1 MPRIQ
6 PRTGTSF
13 DCLVEPVISDIF
25 AQTWHLSNGAWS
37 DLHQIRTRTQ
47 TRIPYTL
54 ASVSRHWRAIAL
66 TTSRIWSFVDL
77 LLPPEALTVH
87 LARSK
92 NLPIEVE
99 LITYEDSNAHDVQE
113 SLHILEETSSW
124 ARIRYLNAIL
134 NRKHARLLAVAFN
147 NAIDAGTTGTIQ
159 TITLQRNPFEDVAD
173 GLYPHIPPFQPAY
186 GVGIGSIGLPLSPLR
201 GLEDIDFKYV
211 EVPLLDSLFPFLD
224 LTPNFTR
231 LSLGHCWVQ
240 SGVTGTRPRHSI
252 LLSNLKELRLNKLDR
267 ITTVLNMLFQTLDT
281 PNLEFL
287 EIICTYSAAFRHELD
302 LDAICRN
309 RALKCLYLTRMHY
322 GALLRLF
329 PQLHNLGQLKQLAL
343 SPDKCRNI
351 GASVTFVGQL
361 AGTLLQTCCC
371 PALRELSLPSHI
383 AEEATEIINELGRTR
398 PSLNVIRVQS

>member
-25 AQTWHLSNGAWS
+25 AYTWRLSNGAWS
-37 DLHQIRTRTQ
+37 DLHRIRTRTQ

-66 TTSRIWSFVDL
+66 TTSRIWSFIDL
-77 LLPPEALTVH
+77 SLPPKALTVH

-92 NLPIEVE
+92 NVPIEVE

-113 SLHILEETSSW
+113 SLRILEETGSW
-124 ARIRYLNAIL
+124 ARIQYLSAIL
-134 NRKHARLLAVAFN
+134 NREHARLLAVAFN
-147 NAIDAGTTGTIQ
+147 NAIDADTTGTIQ
-159 TITLQRNPFEDVAD
+159 TIALRRNAFGDVAD
-173 GLYPHIPPFQPAY
+173 GLYPHIPPFQPFY
-186 GVGIGSIGLPLSPLR
+186 SVDMGSIGLPLSPLR
-201 GLEDIDFKYV
+201 GLENINFKYI

-224 LTPNFTR
+224 LTPNLTR
-231 LSLGHCWVQ
+231 LSLEHCWLQ
-240 SGVTGTRPRHSI
+240 SGVTNTRPRHSI
-252 LLSNLKELRLNKLDR
+252 LLSNLKELRLNKLDS
-267 ITTVLNMLFQTLDT
+267 ITTVLNMLFRTLDT

-309 RALKCLYLTRMHY
+309 RALKCLYLTKMHY

-329 PQLHNLGQLKQLAL
+329 PQLHNLGQLEQLAL
-343 SPDKCRNI
+343 SPDYKCRN
-351 GASVTFVGQL
+351 GASVKFVGQL
-361 AGTLLQTCCC
+361 AGALLQTCCC

-383 AEEATEIINELGRTR
+383 TEEATEMINELGRTR
-398 PSLNVIRVQS
+398 PLLNIIRVQS